1 MKERKQIRRNLT
13 GVLFAVKVGGHH
25 GHGSALGLLTAALE
39 GYRFEGGK
47 GLGPA
52 RSEALARYLLDELD
66 IGYSATAMAGVEGND
81 AIRPANQVGISPT
94 RELERMLDA
103 ATKKVPTSKAQ
114 AGVVGRQR
122 GLAQALS
129 FIRQPFSVIQE
140 GSGYHAKKIKEEL
153 RASERRVASD

>member
-1 MKERKQIRRNLT
+1 MRRNLT

-25 GHGSALGLLTAALE
+25 GHGSALSLLTAALE

-52 RSEALARYLLDELD
+52 RSEALARYLIDELEV
-66 IGYSATAMAGVEGND
+66 GFSASALAGAEGND
-81 AIRPANQVGISPT
+81 AIRPSNQVGISPI
-94 RELERMLDA
+94 RELERMLDS
-103 ATKKVPTSKAQ
+103 ATKKVTPGQAGVQ

-129 FIRQPFSVIQE
+129 FIRQPFSILQE
-140 GSGYHAKKIKEEL
+140 GSGYHAKKIKEEIKS
-153 RASERRVASD
+153 SERRTNETDR